1 MILVGNQRGGAK
13 DLALH
18 LLKDENDHVE
28 VYELRGFVARDL
40 RGAFNEAYAVSRG
53 TRCKQYLFSCSLN
66 PPATANVCID
76 DFEAAI
82 ARIETKLG
90 LAGQPRAIVFHEK
103 EGRRHAHCVWSR
115 IRADD
120 MKAVQL
126 SYTHKKLMGV
136 ARDLYLE
143 HGWKMPRGL
152 ARTKASDPRNFTLAE
167 WQRAKRLGQHPHAV
181 KTAVQ
186 DAWAIS
192 DSKTSLM
199 NALRERGYGLARGDS
214 KAFVVIDRHGEVYS
228 LPRQIGLK
236 TKDVRVRLGDG
247 DDLPDVA
254 SIKTAIANDM
264 QPVLSRLKNEVLQ
277 DLRGRNRGLRQER
290 QNMRDRHREARRTFM
305 KAIEARRWEE
315 ARIRQAR
322 FRTGVK
328 GLWDWVRGENQRI
341 RILNEVEAK
350 AAAQR
355 DRAEKDA
362 LIFAQLE
369 ERRRMIDLRREIA
382 RAYADKSRD
391 IRADQRAYD
400 DLARHAEN
408 PPVGRK
414 RQRSRRDGNA
424 RPSR

>member
-18 LLKDENDHVE
+18 LLKEENDHVE
-28 VYELRGFVARDL
+28 VHELRGFAARDL
-40 RGAFNEAYAVSRG
+40 RGAFNEAYAISRG
-53 TRCKQYLFSCSLN
+53 TQCTQYLFSCSLN
-66 PPATANVCID
+66 PPATAKVGTD

-90 LAGQPRAIVFHEK
+90 LTNQPRAIVFHEK

-126 SYTHKKLMGV
+126 SYTHKKLMGI

-152 ARTKASDPRNFTLAE
+152 TRTKAGDPRNFTLAE
-167 WQRAKRLGQHPHAV
+167 WQRAKRLGQHPHAI
-181 KTAVQ
+181 KTALQ
-186 DAWAIS
+186 DAWAVS
-192 DSKTSLM
+192 DTKASLIH
-199 NALRERGYGLARGDS
+199 ALEERGYKLARGDS
-214 KAFVVIDRHGEVYS
+214 KAFVVIDRQGEIYS
-228 LPRQIGLK
+228 LPRQIGVK
-236 TKDVRVRLGDG
+236 TKEVRGRLGDG
-247 DDLPDVA
+247 ADLPDVGSVKA
-254 SIKTAIANDM
+254 RIATEM
-264 QPVLSRLKNEVLQ
+264 QPVLSRLKNEMLQ
-277 DLRGRNRGLRQER
+277 DLGARNRGLRKER
-290 QNMRDRHREARRTFM
+290 HAMSERHREARRAF
-305 KAIEARRWEE
+305 IEATETRRWEE
-315 ARIRQAR
+315 ARMRQAR

-341 RILNEVEAK
+341 RILNEAEAR

-355 DRAEKDA
+355 DKAEKDA

-382 RAYADKSRD
+382 RTYAEKSRN
-391 IRADQRAYD
+391 IRADQRAY
-400 DLARHAEN
+400 RHLFNGA
-408 PPVGRK
+408 
-414 RQRSRRDGNA
+414 QRGPM
-424 RPSR
+424 RPTAKNRG